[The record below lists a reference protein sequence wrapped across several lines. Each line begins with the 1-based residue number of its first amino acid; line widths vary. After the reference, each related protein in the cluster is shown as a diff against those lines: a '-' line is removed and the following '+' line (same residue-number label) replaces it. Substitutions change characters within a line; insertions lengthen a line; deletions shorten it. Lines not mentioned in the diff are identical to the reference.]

1 MSWWWLLLAVFGI
14 ASAGLLARFLVKGG
28 VDNIGWLRRKH
39 FEPWNGRYYE
49 FATIHLRAAE
59 HDDGSLVFVES
70 DLLTVIGQPDST
82 TVKLF
87 GPSERVRLAESGE
100 TALTA
105 AGCERL
111 LMKCPH
117 PDAKK
122 LLLFLQRECFKP
134 YAKKRERIPA

>member
-1 MSWWWLLLAVFGI
+1 MGWIAISLLALPLLAWGLSRMVVHGGF
-14 ASAGLLARFLVKGG
+14 AGLR
-28 VDNIGWLRRKH
+28 WMHRKQYERWH
-39 FEPWNGRYYE
+39 GMYYE
-49 FATIHLRAAE
+49 FATVHLRAAE

-70 DLLTVIGQPDST
+70 DLLTVIEQPDSA

-87 GPSERVRLAESGE
+87 GPAERVMLPQSGE
-100 TALTA
+100 PALTQ

-117 PDAKK
+117 ADAKK

-134 YAKKRERIPA
+134 YAKRRGKIPA